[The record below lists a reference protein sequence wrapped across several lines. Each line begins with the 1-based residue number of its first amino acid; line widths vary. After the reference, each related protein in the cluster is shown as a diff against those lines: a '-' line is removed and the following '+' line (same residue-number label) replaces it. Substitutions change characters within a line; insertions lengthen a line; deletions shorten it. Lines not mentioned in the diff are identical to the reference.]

1 MTDRQPPP
9 DRIGDI
15 LRPCRAALAACALF
29 SAFVNLLM
37 LTGPL
42 FMLQVYD
49 RVLPARSPETLA
61 ALFLLVLFL
70 FTLLALADVARTRIL
85 ARCADHFQLQL
96 DLRVFSALLASRPGE
111 PTAASPM
118 LLRDIDA
125 LRRALSAPVT
135 LAAMDLPWLPFFL
148 GALTL
153 LHPLFGLLALAGGAG
168 LAAITWAAHRRIR
181 ALTLAAAG
189 AARTADA
196 TAAQFLAQPEATAA
210 FALQSAAARGWQAHR
225 QTATASEARLTDTAG
240 LAASISRA
248 ARLLLQSA
256 MLALAAWLF
265 LRGQVSAGAMSA
277 ASILMGRTLAPV
289 ETLAAGW
296 ALAERAFAARA
307 RLSAFLRSQAPMPTP
322 LALPVPAPRLSATGL
337 GVTPPGGGKPILRD
351 VALTVEPGQ
360 IVGLVGPSGAGKSA
374 LVRTLAGLWPPAAG
388 EVRLDGAHLGQYAPA
403 ARAAAIGYLPQRP
416 GLFDATVAENIARL
430 DPAPDAAAVVAAARA
445 AGAHDLITGLP
456 DGYDTRLAPDG
467 SGLSGGQIQRIALA
481 RALFGAPPLLVLD
494 EPDNAL
500 DAEGA
505 SALGQ
510 LLRRHRSAGGAA
522 IIATH
527 RLSLIRDCD
536 LILALDGGRV
546 RAAGPRDAVLAALSL
561 PVRPAW
567 PAAVAEDRRAS
578 A

>member
-1 MTDRQPPP
+1 MTDRPPPP

-42 FMLQVYD
+42 FMQQVYD

-70 FTLLALADVARTRIL
+70 FALLALADVARTRIL
-85 ARCADHFQLQL
+85 ARCADHLQIQL
-96 DLRVFSALLASRPGE
+96 DLRVFPALLGPPAGGPPPAP
-111 PTAASPM
+111 PT

-135 LAAMDLPWLPFFL
+135 LAAMDLPWLPVFL
-148 GALTL
+148 GALCL

-181 ALTLAAAG
+181 ALTRTAAA
-189 AARTADA
+189 ASRAADA

-210 FALQSAAARGWQAHR
+210 FALGPAAARRWQAHR
-225 QTATASEARLTDTAG
+225 QAAARSEARLTDTAG
-240 LAASISRA
+240 LASSISRA

-256 MLALAAWLF
+256 MLGLAAWLF
-265 LRGQVSAGAMSA
+265 LQGQVSAGAMSA
-277 ASILMGRTLAPV
+277 ASILMGRTLVPV
-289 ETLAAGW
+289 ETLIAGW
-296 ALAERAFAARA
+296 ALAERALAARA
-307 RLSAFLRSQAPMPTP
+307 RLSAFLRSNNPVPTP
-322 LALPVPAPRLSATGL
+322 TALPAPAPRLSATGL
-337 GVTPPGGGKPILRD
+337 TVTAPGGGKPLLRD
-351 VALTVEPGQ
+351 ISLSVEPGQ
-360 IVGLVGPSGAGKSA
+360 ILGIVGPSGAGKSA
-374 LVRTLAGLWPPAAG
+374 LVRALAGLWPPVRG

-403 ARAAAIGYLPQRP
+403 TRAAALGYLPQRP
-416 GLFDATVAENIARL
+416 GLFDGTIAENIARL
-430 DPAPDAAAVVAAARA
+430 DPAPNAAAVVAAARA
-445 AGAHDLITGLP
+445 AGAHDLIVGLP

-467 SGLSGGQIQRIALA
+467 AGLSGGQIQRIALA
-481 RALFGAPPLLVLD
+481 RALFGAPPLLILD
-494 EPDNAL
+494 EPDSAL

-505 SALGQ
+505 NALGQ
-510 LLRRHRSAGGAA
+510 LLRRHRAAGGAA

-536 LILALDGGRV
+536 LIVALDGGAI
-546 RAAGPRDAVLAALSL
+546 RATGPRDAMLGGLSPPARPTPLAA
-561 PVRPAW
+561 VGG
-567 PAAVAEDRRAS
+567 RRAS